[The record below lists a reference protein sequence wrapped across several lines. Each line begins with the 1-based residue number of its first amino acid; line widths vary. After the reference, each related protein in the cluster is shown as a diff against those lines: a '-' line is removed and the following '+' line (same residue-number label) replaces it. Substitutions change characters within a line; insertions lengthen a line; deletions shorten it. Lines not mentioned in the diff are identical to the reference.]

1 MSEFVCRVAD
11 ADGRVFSHVE
21 AANTL
26 DEARQKLAERGLFVY
41 SVEARGGRV
50 GSLLRRRTGR
60 QIGGSDFLIL
70 NQQFNTLIKAGLPIL
85 RALELLAARASSS
98 RLRPVVEQIR
108 DHVREGKSLS
118 EAVDEA
124 GVFSKVYSTAILAGE
139 KSGNLPGVLDYYIAY
154 QRVSTG
160 VKKKIAATLVYPV
173 LLITVAIIIVTYLVT
188 GVVPRFALLYR
199 DMNVELP
206 TPTRV
211 LIALTVDYRF
221 LFLGFVALLA
231 LIAMGVFLWSRTDE
245 GGTAL
250 DRFKFRLPLVGDTLL
265 KFQVAQFSRTLS
277 TLLTG
282 GTPLVAGLQTAT
294 EAITSKLLQSTVA
307 EATQMVREGESLHA
321 ALASKG
327 VMPKMAVDMIEV
339 GESSGAI
346 SPMLNSVAEFYEEE
360 VNLRL
365 GAMVAIIEPVL
376 LIIMG
381 MFVAFILISD
391 ELPLLLGKKL
401 LIRVATARQIADVL
415 KRTEQSQ
422 RVLEQA
428 TEAFA
433 LQAPKEE

>member
-1 MSEFVCRVAD
+1 MGEFVCRVAD

-21 AANTL
+21 PANTL

-41 SVEARGGRV
+41 SVEARGGRI
-50 GSLLRRRTGR
+50 GSLLRRPSGR
-60 QIGGSDFLIL
+60 HIGGSDFLIL
-70 NQQFNTLIKAGLPIL
+70 NQQFNTLVKAGLPIL
-85 RALELLAARASSS
+85 RALDLLATRASSP
-98 RLRPVVEQIR
+98 RLRPVIAQIR
-108 DHVREGKSLS
+108 DQVREGKSLS

-124 GVFSKVYSTAILAGE
+124 GVFSKVYATAILAGE

-188 GVVPRFALLYR
+188 GVVPKFALLYR

-206 TPTRV
+206 TPTRI
-211 LIALTVDYRF
+211 LIGLTVDYRF
-221 LFLGFVALLA
+221 FFLGFIVLLA
-231 LIAMGVFLWSRTDE
+231 LLAMGVFLWSRTEE
-245 GGTAL
+245 GGTTF

-265 KFQVAQFSRTLS
+265 KFQVAQFSRTLA

-294 EAITSKLLQSTVA
+294 EAITSRLLRSTVA

-321 ALASKG
+321 ALSLKG

-365 GAMVAIIEPVL
+365 AAMVAVIEPAL

-381 MFVAFILISD
+381 MFVAFILISLY
-391 ELPLLLGKKL
+391 LPIFSFSVNGAK
-401 LIRVATARQIADVL
+401 
-415 KRTEQSQ
+415 
-422 RVLEQA
+422 
-428 TEAFA
+428 
-433 LQAPKEE
+433 

>member
-1 MSEFVCRVAD
+1 MGEFVCRVAD
-11 ADGRVFSHVE
+11 GEGRVFSHVE

-26 DEARQKLAERGLFVY
+26 DEARQKLAERGLLVY
-41 SVEARGGRV
+41 SVEARGGRI

-85 RALELLAARASSS
+85 RALDLLATRASSP
-98 RLRPVVEQIR
+98 RLRPVIAQIR
-108 DHVREGKSLS
+108 DQVREGKSLS
-118 EAVDEA
+118 EAVDEV

-139 KSGNLPGVLDYYIAY
+139 KSGNLPGVLEYYIAY

-173 LLITVAIIIVTYLVT
+173 LLITVAIIIISYLVT
-188 GVVPRFALLYR
+188 GVIPKFAVLYR
-199 DMNVELP
+199 DMNVDLP

-221 LFLGFVALLA
+221 VFLGFVALLV
-231 LIAMGVFLWSRTDE
+231 LIAMGVFLWSRTEE
-245 GGTAL
+245 GGTTF

-265 KFQVAQFSRTLS
+265 KFQVAQFSRTLA

-294 EAITSKLLQSTVA
+294 DAITSKLLQATVA
-307 EATQMVREGESLHA
+307 QATKMVREGESLA
-321 ALASKG
+321 GSLSAQG
-327 VMPKMAVDMIEV
+327 VMPQMAVDMIEV

-365 GAMVAIIEPVL
+365 AAMVAVIEPAL

-381 MFVAFILISD
+381 LFVAFILISLY
-391 ELPLLLGKKL
+391 LPIFSFSVNG
-401 LIRVATARQIADVL
+401 AR
-415 KRTEQSQ
+415 
-422 RVLEQA
+422 
-428 TEAFA
+428 
-433 LQAPKEE
+433 

>member
-1 MSEFVCRVAD
+1 MGEFVCRVAD

-21 AANTL
+21 PANTL
-26 DEARQKLAERGLFVY
+26 DEARQKLADRGLYVY
-41 SVEARGGRV
+41 SVESRGGRL
-50 GSLLRRRTGR
+50 GSLVRRRTGR
-60 QIGGSDFLIL
+60 QVGGSDFLIL

-85 RALELLAARASSS
+85 RALDLLATRASSPK
-98 RLRPVVEQIR
+98 LRPVISQIR
-108 DHVREGKSLS
+108 DQVREGKSLS
-118 EAVDEA
+118 EAVDQA

-160 VKKKIAATLVYPV
+160 VKKKIIATLIYPT
-173 LLITVAIIIVTYLVT
+173 LLISVAIIIVTYLVT
-188 GVVPRFALLYR
+188 SVIPKFALLYR

-211 LIALTVDYRF
+211 LITLTVDYRYV
-221 LFLGFVALLA
+221 FLGFVAVLA
-231 LIAMGVFLWSRTDE
+231 FAAAGVFLWSRTEE
-245 GGTAL
+245 GGTAF
-250 DRFKFRLPLVGDTLL
+250 DRFKFRLPVVGDTLL

-294 EAITSKLLQSTVA
+294 EAITSRLLRSTLA
-307 EATQMVREGESLHA
+307 HTTQMVREGESLHG
-321 ALASKG
+321 ALSSTG
-327 VMPKMAVDMIEV
+327 VMPEMAVDMIEV

-365 GAMVAIIEPVL
+365 STMVSLIEPVL

-381 MFVAFILISD
+381 LFVAFILISLY
-391 ELPLLLGKKL
+391 LPIFSFSVG
-401 LIRVATARQIADVL
+401 AT
-415 KRTEQSQ
+415 K
-422 RVLEQA
+422 
-428 TEAFA
+428 
-433 LQAPKEE
+433 

>member
-1 MSEFVCRVAD
+1 MGEFVCRVAD

-50 GSLLRRRTGR
+50 GSLLRRPTGR
-60 QIGGSDFLIL
+60 HIGGSDFLIL

-85 RALELLAARASSS
+85 RALDLLATRASSS

-108 DHVREGKSLS
+108 DQVREGKSLS

-160 VKKKIAATLVYPV
+160 VKKKIGATLVYPV
-173 LLITVAIIIVTYLVT
+173 LLITVAIIIVCYLVT
-188 GVVPRFALLYR
+188 GVVPKFALLYR

-221 LFLGFVALLA
+221 AFLGFLVFLV
-231 LIAMGVFLWSRTDE
+231 LIAMGVFLWSRTE
-245 GGTAL
+245 AGGTAF

-265 KFQVAQFSRTLS
+265 KFQVAQFSRTLA

-294 EAITSKLLQSTVA
+294 EAITSRLLQSTVA
-307 EATQMVREGESLHA
+307 QATQMVREGESLHA

-365 GAMVAIIEPVL
+365 GAMVAVIEPVL

-381 MFVAFILISD
+381 LFVAFILISLY
-391 ELPLLLGKKL
+391 LPIFSFSVK
-401 LIRVATARQIADVL
+401 
-415 KRTEQSQ
+415 
-422 RVLEQA
+422 
-428 TEAFA
+428 
-433 LQAPKEE
+433 